1 MSRYLLNELKPPN
14 FSDVQFSISDIQ
26 FSTTTPNVQ
35 PSTPTPDVQSS
46 TSDVKSSTFD
56 VKSSTSDVKCST
68 SDVKSSTSDGQ
79 PSASDVVEPQFYRT
93 NAAPQDFPT
102 EFFYAPV
109 PASAESFDYEG
120 GRIYAN
126 GTGETR
132 ARYYKPQR

>member
-68 SDVKSSTSDGQ
+68 SDGQ